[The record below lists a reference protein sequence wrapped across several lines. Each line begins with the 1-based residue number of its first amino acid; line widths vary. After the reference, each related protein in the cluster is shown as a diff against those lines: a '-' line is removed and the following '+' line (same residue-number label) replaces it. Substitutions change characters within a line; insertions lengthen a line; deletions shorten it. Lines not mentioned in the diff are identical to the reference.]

1 MDRLSRKD
9 NRLTHTHHGNRKSET
24 SPISMELPHHH
35 PHKEVRLMPWYN
47 RALCAI
53 NTPIPFFVPTQ
64 ATNLALLVSAIPK

>member
-1 MDRLSRKD
+1 
-9 NRLTHTHHGNRKSET
+9 
-24 SPISMELPHHH
+24 MELPHHH